1 MCALV
6 AAVIEVYAETTPI
19 VVTVAVA
26 IDALVTLIPMADNIG
41 TAAPAVT
48 AAILVTA
55 TAAAT
60 TAVTFNAVLNIF
72 LHDL

>member
-19 VVTVAVA
+19 VVIVAVA
-26 IDALVTLIPMADNIG
+26 TDALVTLIPMADNIG
-41 TAAPAVT
+41 IGSGSNSSNTCNSHGC
-48 AAILVTA
+48 
-55 TAAAT
+55 AT
-60 TAVTFNAVLNIF
+60 TIVTFNAVLNIF